1 MRHGRIS
8 LHSAQP
14 GGQADLRGDGGE
26 FARAGDPAPG
36 RGRAFSDRCG
46 GAEHLGGGGIEP
58 LAHGFLAIGVADADH
73 AVHAPARHAAR
84 RRPDPAARH
93 GPGRGRD
100 ERRPRA
106 EHRPADPRRHRRR
119 QEPGGG
125 AGGARQAVSAG
136 VRQHGARRRGQR
148 HAARGARAHRRDA
161 RARAEDARQAD
172 VGAALPL
179 AAGGDGDRRAAGHHA
194 VRGAALQIDAG
205 RFGRQAAAI
214 GGDRDRRVRLAQ
226 RLCDRARHRYRG
238 FRPRH
243 RVPAPAAAACAACST
258 GSACACPSSATS
270 SAWT

>member
-1 MRHGRIS
+1 MTCVMAVFRYTALNQAGKQISGEMEAKSRELVIRHLAEAGHFPIDAVAQSTSAAAASSRS
-8 LHSAQP
+8 LMDFWQSAS
-14 GGQADLRGDGGE
+14 R
-26 FARAGDPAPG
+26 
-36 RGRAFSDRCG
+36 
-46 GAEHLGGGGIEP
+46 
-58 LAHGFLAIGVADADH
+58 DADH

-84 RRPDPAARH
+84 RRADPAARH

-106 EHRPADPRRHRRR
+106 EDRPADPRRHRRR

-136 VRQHGARRRGQR
+136 VRQHGARGRGER

-205 RFGRQAAAI
+205 R
-214 GGDRDRRVRLAQ
+214 L
-226 RLCDRARHRYRG
+226 RASSCRHRR
-238 FRPRH
+238 RP
-243 RVPAPAAAACAACST
+243 
-258 GSACACPSSATS
+258 
-270 SAWT
+270 